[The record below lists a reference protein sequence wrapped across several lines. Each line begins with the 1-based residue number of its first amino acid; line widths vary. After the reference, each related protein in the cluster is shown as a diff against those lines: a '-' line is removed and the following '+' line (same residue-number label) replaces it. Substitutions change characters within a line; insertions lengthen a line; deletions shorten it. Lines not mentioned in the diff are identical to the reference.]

1 MVLEKKQN
9 NFAKVFFDHFHALTG
24 RLLILFSGK
33 SSKLHIFDLF
43 AGAGGLSEGFIKA
56 GYTPIAHVEM
66 KLDACNTLKT
76 RASFHYLEKINRLDI
91 YENYLRNKREGTD
104 GSALWN
110 QVPPEVTEKVIHAAI
125 GDDTMPELLRRIDE
139 LDGGNG
145 IDLIIGGPPCQA
157 YSVAGR
163 ARLGEKVKEDPRNFL
178 YLYYIQFIEHFR
190 PKMFVFENVVG
201 IQTARK
207 GEPFRDLQERVRELG
222 YEIEAKEQLASNF
235 GVLQHRRRMIIVGW
249 RNFNENGNHTNYHY
263 PDLIPHPTKY
273 QIRKD
278 LLSDLPARVSG
289 QGKLCETVEYTRPDS
304 EMEYLVNSG
313 IRSKLGFTTQHVAR
327 RNNENDRE
335 IYTIAINKW
344 RKGERLNYATLPE
357 RLQHHKNKRSFL
369 NRFSVVDPNGCCHTV
384 VAHIAMDGHY
394 YIYPTEN
401 PTIENAR
408 SITVREAARIQSFPD
423 DYYFEG
429 SRTSAFMQ
437 IGNAVPVMM
446 AYNIAEALLPQLDK
460 E

>member
-1 MVLEKKQN
+1 MSKKQLK
-9 NFAKVFFDHFHALTG
+9 F
-24 RLLILFSGK
+24 I
-33 SSKLHIFDLF
+33 DLF

-76 RASFHYLEKINRLDI
+76 RASFHYLEEINRLDI

-207 GEPFRDLQERVRELG
+207 VEQFRDLQERVRELG
-222 YEIEAKEQLASNF
+222 
-235 GVLQHRRRMIIVGW
+235 
-249 RNFNENGNHTNYHY
+249 
-263 PDLIPHPTKY
+263 
-273 QIRKD
+273 
-278 LLSDLPARVSG
+278 
-289 QGKLCETVEYTRPDS
+289 
-304 EMEYLVNSG
+304 
-313 IRSKLGFTTQHVAR
+313 
-327 RNNENDRE
+327 
-335 IYTIAINKW
+335 
-344 RKGERLNYATLPE
+344 
-357 RLQHHKNKRSFL
+357 
-369 NRFSVVDPNGCCHTV
+369 
-384 VAHIAMDGHY
+384 
-394 YIYPTEN
+394 
-401 PTIENAR
+401 
-408 SITVREAARIQSFPD
+408 
-423 DYYFEG
+423 
-429 SRTSAFMQ
+429 
-437 IGNAVPVMM
+437 
-446 AYNIAEALLPQLDK
+446 
-460 E
+460 